1 MGMTASSLL
10 AMVALIACTNP
21 IASSHI
27 EANVPNGKL
36 FDEYLKRDL
45 EKHFCSADVK
55 QCQVKYELLRKGP
68 TQTGISYPKYYVWLQ
83 CFSGD
88 KLLTEGAAR
97 VAAMEQEQFDLTHF
111 LTRKQIL
118 EDPEQVATI
127 FPAALQEKILYKA
140 RGR

>member
-1 MGMTASSLL
+1 MVVAMSTLL
-10 AMVALIACTNP
+10 AMLGVMACTNT
-21 IASSHI
+21 ITSSHI

-45 EKHFCSADVK
+45 EKHFCPADVNP
-55 QCQVKYELLRKGP
+55 CQVKYELLRKGP
-68 TQTGISYPKYYVWLQ
+68 TQSGIAYPKYYLWVQ
-83 CFSGD
+83 CVGSD

-97 VAAMEQEQFDLTHF
+97 VAAIEQVGFNITDF

-118 EDPEQVATI
+118 EDPEQVMRI
-127 FPAALQEKILYKA
+127 FPAALNEIILEKA